1 METETPNSGWQ
12 GHTRSDV
19 ESQHRWASD
28 WNELQ
33 KREFTAHP
41 NRIRRRVLLFLLFVI
56 GLSCVFIYAVSFYP
70 KRTPM
75 ATIVLTGYDAPLPPN
90 AGAFDDL
97 ETIRSLHDKNLRV
110 EDISSSWQNKQAGLN
125 RLDQFFQSLLKKNKQ
140 DDAIIVYINGYG
152 AVNDLG
158 EPCLLLPGYEPRQTE
173 HWLRMKILLER
184 IRSTVKGRVPVALVV
199 DCVKLRRNWRMG
211 ILVNQWQERLRD
223 VVDDLAFENLI
234 VLSSAG
240 PNQINEYS
248 STLKS
253 TVFGHFLQLGLAGH
267 ADRVFDTELNLGG
280 NNDGTVSAAEL
291 EVYLRLKVGEWTRIN
306 RADVQ
311 LPELLNYGNQ
321 DFPLVS
327 SLNRRA
333 VKRLESLPD
342 TQKPSAVSLA
352 DVTNLW
358 KTLDGFRTAVRMR
371 EQPALVHKTE
381 NSLVRLEQLLNAGTG
396 FDDKAVELA
405 KTIQTE
411 LERESKN
418 ESTPSSAYLSN
429 VMGNDNRP
437 FGSVYSNRY
446 FGRISADDVERMT
459 ETFLNVS
466 GSQQSENY
474 LIGERLGKPQ
484 PLESFLGRWLNEL
497 NRSGVWSSTEPSS
510 RFAKLHIDSEAA
522 SWPKD
527 IRTLRWAAKD
537 LQDADRARRLAFD
550 SLFVGD
556 KKAFEDSFQ
565 VANQIYSAQLK
576 EGNSPLRTVAQCLQ
590 LRDQAVAEYVV
601 LAEWHTRWESPF
613 SKGKKD
619 ERQAILSR
627 KKTRFSNLS
636 ALLDDFS
643 NELSQTNLSIN
654 AADLLDSYRQIRK
667 EFDSIRDEFLNA
679 CEGLVNVSSLDGS
692 LVFRIKAALRSP
704 IIPWETR
711 EKLINKLIETKIK
724 IAADQSEKGPSS
736 DESSQ
741 QNDRIANA
749 VDQLIGES
757 ELQNDLTNQPF
768 LSFLKIKT
776 SDSLVDVGAA
786 TRELLNNAADRK
798 FLLRL
803 ANEEAIDIDEMEMDG
818 CRSALASMATW
829 GRKLFSVVNVES
841 DFNPIHDYL
850 KFELQQSLL
859 WHVNRAIGDFFG
871 AMPDSNLA
879 EIRPMPLFSVVAT
892 PLLDQAQ
899 EVSSVHRFSAN
910 QLAQLRSRLAE
921 CVEECDAMI
930 KVAVRSEP
938 NLNDGDSIK
947 LRVDLKSKRDPLP
960 NVDNHRDG
968 MISVRMQSR
977 RSSRWG
983 PGFAVDYPVPSN
995 GFSKLWSV
1003 NDQMGTQLT
1012 SFYRGHEFQTP
1023 VFMRNIGGHRVEL
1036 FPQKKPNATI
1046 TLVGSRKGRS
1056 SIVFILDCSQSMAK
1070 EIQAELI
1077 GDKQVARLSLAKN
1090 SLVTM
1095 LDELAQRKDARVG
1108 VRLFGHRT
1116 GWSTSN
1122 PSIRMRQKTYDGTI
1136 PELLIP
1142 ENDVEQ
1148 MLPLGRFTEIESNEV
1163 ASRLRSVIPW
1173 GQSPLNLAIKQ
1184 ALNDFEREDADT
1196 QKSIVVITD
1205 GLNYQFSPS
1214 SESLNIPKITSLK
1227 DVSNELEK
1235 TKVPVFILGF
1245 GISADEKQEAEQ
1257 EFFSIAEKSG
1267 GSYFAIESGQELLE
1281 TLRAQLQLGQYQIL
1295 NASQDPVESNG
1306 EEFAKLNDE
1315 TKLSVAG
1322 DFKVVF
1328 DTIELDVVTEG
1339 QEALK
1344 FRLLEKES
1352 KITAIPYN
1360 VLDPTTAFLQHDD
1373 ESGKIALRAHR
1384 PSNFESGFVFPISIQ
1399 FQDRAFTPRPRDIW
1413 VEIRP
1418 RTSSNERIQGGQP
1431 NGANDGLEE
1440 LAVQQKNLT
1449 RKFPFVFFDRDFADG
1464 TPVPLKRCVVPNWP
1478 ANSNTA
1484 EISVFCKFAE
1494 TKPLTSIP
1502 LKQWADTKQTEWQ
1515 EVDGFQG
1522 VRYKVTLEESS
1533 DGTVFIRVFEEH
1545 QESSAGL
1552 YSFRV
1557 DIGAANSNGPIRITR
1572 QFDSENMMAVNTFQ
1586 FKQADYADLISEKVS
1601 ATIDFTSK
1609 DSLRS
1614 GAWKMTESSLDVRLF
1629 EEIGLLPIEA
1639 ATGQR

>member
-12 GHTRSDV
+12 GRTRSDV

-41 NRIRRRVLLFLLFVI
+41 NRVRSRVLLFLLFVV

-70 KRTPM
+70 KRTPI
-75 ATIVLTGYDAPLPPN
+75 ATIILTGYDAPLPPN

-125 RLDQFFQSLLKKNKQ
+125 RLDQFFQSLLKKNKK

-152 AVNDLG
+152 AVNGDG

-173 HWLRMKILLER
+173 HWLRMEVLLER
-184 IRSTVKGRVPVALVV
+184 IRATVKGRVPVALVV
-199 DCVKLRRNWRMG
+199 DCVKSRRNWRMG

-223 VVDDLAFENLI
+223 LVDGLALDNLI

-267 ADRVFDTELNLGG
+267 ADRVFDAGMNLGG
-280 NNDGTVSAAEL
+280 NNDGTVTAAEL

-311 LPELLNYGNQ
+311 IPELLNFDNKH
-321 DFPLVS
+321 FPLVS
-327 SLNRRA
+327 SLNRQA

-342 TQKPSAVSLA
+342 AQNPSAVSLA
-352 DVTNLW
+352 TVTNLW
-358 KTLDGFRTAVRMR
+358 KTLDGFRTTERIR
-371 EQPALVHKTE
+371 EQPVLVHKIE
-381 NSLVRLEQLLNAGTG
+381 HSLIRLEQLLASGSG
-396 FDDKAVELA
+396 FEDKAVELES
-405 KTIQTE
+405 TIRTE
-411 LERESKN
+411 LDRQSKK

-429 VMGNDNRP
+429 EMQNDNLP
-437 FGSVYSNRY
+437 FGSIYANRY
-446 FGRISADDVERMT
+446 FGKITADDVVRMT

-466 GSQQSENY
+466 NSQQSENY

-497 NRSGVWSSTEPSS
+497 NQTGVWSNTELSA
-510 RFAKLHIDSEAA
+510 RFAKLHIASENA
-522 SWPKD
+522 SWPTD
-527 IRTLRWAAKD
+527 IRTLRWATKD
-537 LQDADRARRLAFD
+537 LKNADRARRLAFD

-556 KKAFEDSFQ
+556 KNAFEDSFQ
-565 VANQIYSAQLK
+565 VASQIYSAQIK
-576 EGNSPLRTVAQCLQ
+576 DGSSPLRTVAQCLQ
-590 LRDQAVAEYVV
+590 LRDQAVAEYVA

-613 SKGKKD
+613 SDGKKD
-619 ERQAILSR
+619 ERQASLSS
-627 KKTRFSNLS
+627 KKTRLSNLS
-636 ALLDDFS
+636 VLLDDFS
-643 NELSQTNLSIN
+643 NELSQTNESIH
-654 AADLLDSYRQIRK
+654 ASELLESYRQIRK
-667 EFDSIRDEFLNA
+667 EFDTIRNEFLSS
-679 CEGLVNVSSLDGS
+679 CEGLVTVSSLDGS

-711 EKLINKLIETKIK
+711 EKLVNKLAETKLK
-724 IAADQSEKGPSS
+724 IAAEQSEKRPTS
-736 DESSQ
+736 DASSQ
-741 QNDRIANA
+741 QTDRIANA

-757 ELQNDLTNQPF
+757 ELQNEPSNQPF
-768 LSFLKIKT
+768 LAFLKIK
-776 SDSLVDVGAA
+776 SGDSWDKLGNA
-786 TRELLNNAADRK
+786 TRKLLNNAADRK
-798 FLLRL
+798 FLFRL
-803 ANEEAIDIDEMEMDG
+803 EAEEAVEIDAMEMSSY
-818 CRSALASMATW
+818 RSALASMANL
-829 GRKLFSVVNVES
+829 GRKLCSVVAVES

-859 WHVNRAIGDFFG
+859 WHANRALGDFFG

-879 EIRPMPLFSVVAT
+879 EMRPMPVFSEVAT
-892 PLLDQAQ
+892 PLLDEAK
-899 EVSSVHRFSAN
+899 EISPVNSFSAN
-910 QLAQLRSRLAE
+910 QLAQLRARLAE
-921 CVEECDAMI
+921 GVKESSEMI
-930 KVAVRSEP
+930 KLTVRSEP
-938 NLNDGDSIK
+938 SLNDQNSTK
-947 LRVDLKSKRDPLP
+947 LYIDLKSGRGSLP
-960 NVDNHRDG
+960 NVGNRRDG
-968 MISVRMQSR
+968 VISVRLQSR
-977 RSSRWG
+977 SSSGGG
-983 PGFAVDYPVPSN
+983 PGFAIDYPTPAG
-995 GFSKLWSV
+995 GFLKVWSV

-1012 SFYRGHEFQTP
+1012 SFYRGHKFQTP
-1023 VFMRNIGGHRVEL
+1023 VFLRKIGGHRVEI
-1036 FPQKKPNATI
+1036 FPQKKPNATV

-1095 LDELAQRKDARVG
+1095 LNELAQRKDARVG

-1122 PSIRMRQKTYDGTI
+1122 PSMRIRQKTYEGTI

-1148 MLPLGRFTEIESNEV
+1148 LLPLGRFTGVESNEV
-1163 ASRLRSVIPW
+1163 TNRLGSVIPW

-1214 SESLNIPKITSLK
+1214 SESLNIPKITSLR

-1245 GISADEKQEAEQ
+1245 GISADEKKEAEQ

-1267 GSYFAIESGQELLE
+1267 GGYFAIESGQELLE
-1281 TLRAQLQLGQYQIL
+1281 TLRAQLQLGRYQIL
-1295 NASQDPVESNG
+1295 NASQDPVEFNG
-1306 EEFAKLNDE
+1306 EEFVKLNDE

-1344 FRLLEKES
+1344 FRLLEQES
-1352 KITAIPYN
+1352 KIAAIPYD
-1360 VLDPTTAFLQHDD
+1360 VLDPVASFLQHDD
-1373 ESGKIALRAHR
+1373 ESGKITLRAHR
-1384 PSNFESGFVFPISIQ
+1384 PSNFESGFVFPVSIQ
-1399 FQDRAFTPRPRDIW
+1399 FEDRAFTPRPRDIW

-1418 RTSSNERIQGGQP
+1418 RSTSNETPQTRQA
-1431 NGANDGLEE
+1431 NGANDGLKL
-1440 LAVQQKNLT
+1440 LAAGQTNVA
-1449 RKFPFVFFDRDFADG
+1449 REFPFVFFDRDFADG
-1464 TPVPLKRCVVPNWP
+1464 TPVPLKRCYVANWP
-1478 ANSNTA
+1478 SSSNMA

-1515 EVDGFQG
+1515 NVDGFQG
-1522 VRYKVTLEESS
+1522 VRYKVAIEESG
-1533 DGTVFIRVFEEH
+1533 DGTAIIRVFEEH
-1545 QESSAGL
+1545 QAASAGL
-1552 YSFRV
+1552 YSLRV

-1586 FKQADYADLISEKVS
+1586 FKQADYADLISGKVP

-1609 DSLRS
+1609 DSLRA
-1614 GAWKMTESSLDVRLF
+1614 GAWEMTESSLDVRLF
-1629 EEIGLLPIEA
+1629 EELGLLPVEA